1 MKKEFSSKKSAFS
14 LIELAIVLIIIGL
27 LIAGVTGG
35 AALIKS
41 AELRAVITEARSNSI
56 SASAF
61 FSLYDSLPGDS
72 STYTAYS
79 SGAVGNGDGKVEF
92 CRDGGAGSAGCDTV
106 NLESEG
112 GGLAWGHLT
121 QAGVVNIPGF
131 TAVVSS
137 GSQALGT
144 SPSFLP
150 SKIKQAGWMF
160 DYADSFYHATTN
172 TGVSNANVTILTGTG
187 TLSANLES
195 ATDYSLLL
203 GVDAFSLDTKNDD
216 GRPNTGKIKA
226 AGGTTNCKS
235 AANATGSA
243 TYIVTTSA
251 KGCTVMFDLD
261 VGN

>member
-41 AELRAVITEARSNSI
+41 AELRAIITEARSNSI

-72 STYTAYS
+72 NNYTA
-79 SGAVGNGDGKVEF
+79 ATVIGNGDGHIEF
-92 CRDGGAGSAGCDTV
+92 CRTGTCAAVTD
-106 NLESEG
+106 LSEG
-112 GGLAWGHLT
+112 GGVAWSHLT
-121 QAGVVNIPGF
+121 QAGIVNIPGF
-131 TAVVSS
+131 TAVASN
-137 GSQALGT
+137 GSQALGST
-144 SPSFLP
+144 PSFLP
-150 SKIKQAGWMF
+150 SKMKQAGWMF
-160 DYADSFYHATTN
+160 DYADSFYNASTN

-195 ATDYSLLL
+195 ATAYSILL

-216 GRPNTGKIKA
+216 GKPNTGKIKA
-226 AGGTTNCKS
+226 AGDTTNCKS
-235 AANATGSA
+235 ASNATGSA
-243 TYIVTTSA
+243 TYIVTTGT